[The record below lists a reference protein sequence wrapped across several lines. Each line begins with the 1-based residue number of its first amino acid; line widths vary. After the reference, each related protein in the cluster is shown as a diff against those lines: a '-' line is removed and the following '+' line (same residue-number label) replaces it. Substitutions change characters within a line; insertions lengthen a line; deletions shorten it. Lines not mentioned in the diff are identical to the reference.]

1 MSSHLNYDHVD
12 DTTSEQPLQC
22 RSSSFLRCPPLDLEL
37 MLSLEEKR
45 KTKRRGSFLTNADV
59 PRRSIIEH
67 NKIIDYL
74 KSQGFT
80 MGKILLKYSFTSLLN
95 SDVLLIPDARLFS
108 NCIPS
113 RSGSNSH

>member
-1 MSSHLNYDHVD
+1 MSSQLNRYHVD
-12 DTTSEQPLQC
+12 DTPSEQPLHS
-22 RSSSFLRCPPLDLEL
+22 RSSVSLLCPPLDLKM
-37 MLSLEEKR
+37 MLSLEDKR

-80 MGKILLKYSFTSLLN
+80 MGKIYLK
-95 SDVLLIPDARLFS
+95 
-108 NCIPS
+108 
-113 RSGSNSH
+113 